1 MFTTKVK
8 GCWKKT
14 GKLIEIKNTWSN
26 HEFTPP
32 ELEALFNDETI
43 EIVAVNK
50 SGKSFIVSGKLEE
63 QEFNGYKYIGFKP
76 DFSKSTPITKDTSTT
91 TSKSSTSYKNYKVIT
106 VDGEEALFNSIV
118 HGKQLSD
125 LEMYILAL
133 GGTISFYTNID
144 NEEVCIEGHI
154 ETNTSRNGKKYANF
168 VEN

>member
-1 MFTTKVK
+1 MFITKVK
-8 GCWKKT
+8 GYWKKT
-14 GKLIEIKNTWSN
+14 GKLIEIKNAWSN

-63 QEFNGYKYIGFKP
+63 QEFNGHKYIGFKP
-76 DFSKSTPITKDTSTT
+76 DFSKSTPTSTSTT
-91 TSKSSTSYKNYKVIT
+91 TSTSGTSYKNYKVIT

-118 HGKQLSD
+118 CGKQLSD

-168 VEN
+168 VENI